1 MIEYGL
7 SGDVNKVCIDKDA
20 VCAVVEL
27 HGEQGPVLEEE
38 GIDTEHFC
46 GRATMTA
53 GQLNL
58 SPSSSNCIPG
68 KCVFTLDIRSGDGDI
83 LKNILKKVDFCAREQ
98 EKAGMEVETKTLS
111 YREPVLMD
119 EKLQSEIEKSCQ
131 KLNLSY
137 RYLDSGAAMRS
148 HRNFICPVMIWEEV
162 ISSQVK
168 ISSAKIRWNR
178 ILQTVYL
185 PIPG

>member
-1 MIEYGL
+1 MAFGASSQEEKPPIVQPPSHGTPSTAKSYFL
-7 SGDVNKVCIDKDA
+7 SSS
-20 VCAVVEL
+20 L
-27 HGEQGPVLEEE
+27 SL
-38 GIDTEHFC
+38 
-46 GRATMTA
+46 TA

-58 SPSSSNCIPG
+58 SPGSSNCIPG

-119 EKLQSEIEKSCQ
+119 DKLQSEIEKSCQ

-148 HRNFICPVMIWEEV
+148 HRNFICTVMIWEEV

-168 ISSAKIRWNR
+168 T
-178 ILQTVYL
+178 L
-185 PIPG
+185 